1 MKLLY
6 FSAGSVT
13 STTWPTCHSRLWLAT
28 TTAPRRGSAA
38 RGCSGG
44 YQAEAGASPRG
55 EETAMDCNIAW
66 NFFGNQL
73 SCRKPFITADF
84 CPSQYLGQETCPD
97 IFSMVS
103 IRDFRIKVLP
113 NHE

>member
-1 MKLLY
+1 MSGRGGSG
-6 FSAGSVT
+6 SAGVM
-13 STTWPTCHSRLWLAT
+13 
-28 TTAPRRGSAA
+28 
-38 RGCSGG
+38 
-44 YQAEAGASPRG
+44 G

-66 NFFGNQL
+66 NFFGCQL